1 MDEKQRETFTVRVPV
16 KISQADD
23 GTIIV
28 HEYKYIS
35 FFSDRGNDVQM
46 LPNEYAA
53 FCDLMLDKTT
63 RWTAKNAHTAA
74 SIDRHADLYFWWN
87 GFIEGSL
94 GQVPIGSDQ
103 FRESRAGLIH
113 STFLNL
119 IRRESQL
126 SPADFKSLSLA
137 EVFAV
142 ISDIHCREHNEEN
155 RLRHQETGRKPDA
168 NRNVPDA
175 EKLPFGLQR
184 CDVPRWLRRP
194 EFDKTIEI
202 PEVYSAVMEA
212 LMAAAPNAVTDAKKS
227 CLKASGY
234 DTKNAPK
241 KLREVIDAIGL
252 TVDAWTLRELETRG
266 YQK

>member
-1 MDEKQRETFTVRVPV
+1 MDEKQLETFTVRVPV

-53 FCDLMLDKTT
+53 FCDLMLDKTI
-63 RWTAKNAHTAA
+63 RWTAANADGAKR
-74 SIDRHADLYFWWN
+74 IRRDADLYLWWQA
-87 GFIEGSL
+87 FIEGPLS
-94 GQVPIGSDQ
+94 QVPIGDEQ
-103 FRESRAGLIH
+103 FRKSRAGLIH
-113 STFLNL
+113 HTLLNS
-119 IRRESQL
+119 IRKAANL
-126 SPADFKSLSLA
+126 SPADFKALSLA

-168 NRNVPDA
+168 DRNVPDA

-194 EFDKTIEI
+194 EFDKPIEI

-212 LMAAAPNAVTDAKKS
+212 LMASAPNAVTDAKKS
-227 CLKASGY
+227 HLKASGY

-241 KLREVIDAIGL
+241 KLRDVIDAIGL
-252 TVDAWTLRELETRG
+252 TVENWTLKDLKMQG